1 MATIKFKRGSGQPT
15 GLTAYEPA
23 WDTTNN
29 RFFINNGATA
39 LWIGA
44 KVDNDN
50 TLGGAGSSG
59 FVIPTQLAVKTYVD
73 NQVISGISGSAVT
86 GVNGLTGNVTIFGS
100 TGINVSAAGKGVTV
114 SVSSIVALTNKVN
127 TFTDSQN
134 IQGAGVNLQ
143 VTDSSTS
150 DYILLDPN
158 SNSINFFDNGS
169 TSLVT
174 LKAVTG
180 GFANQTITF
189 PNETGTIAL
198 RGVAQTFSGLQTFSS
213 GISSFGI
220 TTGNIRSNNG
230 QNLLLSSTNTASA
243 QLTLT
248 GSATEAGTVLSV
260 KAKTINFGYSGV
272 TAALSFN
279 DGSGAI
285 GTITTL
291 TPYTTNREY
300 YLPDASGTF
309 VLNTTAVTSVDGVT
323 AAVDLRAGSGIQIV
337 NPTGN
342 DKGITFNNTGVLSF
356 NGSTGTVQGVSS
368 ILAGTAIQISG
379 STGNV
384 TLTNIGVQSLSG
396 TANQIT
402 VGTGT
407 TGALTVSLP
416 SAITTPGSLTVTGNL
431 VVNGT
436 TTTVNSTT
444 VTVQD
449 PIINIGGYTGGIAP
463 GVTGDVKDR
472 GIAFQYNSGT
482 TSATGYFGYD
492 QSKQRFIFI
501 QGGADITNEVV
512 TGNAGSAEFS
522 GVVAPQGT
530 LTLIG
535 QCGSNSTIL
544 VNGAATSPLTT
555 INYTSAEHIF
565 SGNGI
570 SGGVISLAS
579 DPVTVG
585 SKASIY
591 PATTTFAG
599 TRNFTLPDWS
609 GGLVA
614 ATTSGGTSD
623 WLIRGT
629 GTSTAPTWINPNA
642 QGFTAFRANGAVTS
656 FIQGFKS
663 GGTFGLVFA
672 SGTGY
677 ANLYTDSSNDISWN
691 PTTITLTIGNGLGKV
706 EAIVDGGAF
715 V

>member
-1 MATIKFKRGSGQPT
+1 MATIKFKRGSGQPA

-39 LWIGA
+39 LWVGA

-100 TGINVSAAGKGVTV
+100 TGINVSAAGKGITL
-114 SVSSIVALTNKVN
+114 SVSSIVALNN
-127 TFTDSQN
+127 T
-134 IQGAGVNLQ
+134 
-143 VTDSSTS
+143 
-150 DYILLDPN
+150 
-158 SNSINFFDNGS
+158 
-169 TSLVT
+169 
-174 LKAVTG
+174 
-180 GFANQTITF
+180 
-189 PNETGTIAL
+189 
-198 RGVAQTFSGLQTFSS
+198 AQSFSGLQTFTS
-213 GISSFGI
+213 GISSSGI
-220 TTGNIRSNNG
+220 TTGSIRTNVNQSL
-230 QNLLLSSTNTASA
+230 NLFANNTANA
-243 QLTLT
+243 QITLT
-248 GSATEAGTVLSV
+248 GAATEAGTIATI

-279 DGSGAI
+279 DGTGNI

-291 TPYTTNREY
+291 NPYTTNREY

-323 AAVDLRAGSGIQIV
+323 ADVDLRAGSGIQIV

-356 NGSTGTVQGVSS
+356 NGSTGAIQGVSS
-368 ILAGTAIQISG
+368 IIAGTGIQVSG
-379 STGNV
+379 PTGNV
-384 TLTNIGVQSLSG
+384 TITNIGVQSLSG
-396 TANQIT
+396 TSNQIT
-402 VGTGT
+402 VSSGT
-407 TGALTVSLP
+407 TGALTLSLP

-431 VVNGT
+431 TVNGT
-436 TTTVNSTT
+436 TTTVNADTLT
-444 VTVQD
+444 IKD
-449 PIINIGGYTGGIAP
+449 PIINIGGSTN
-463 GVTGDVKDR
+463 GVPPIDTKDR
-472 GIAFQYNSGT
+472 GIAFQYYTGT

-501 QGGADITNEVV
+501 QGGADITNEIV

-522 GVVAPQGT
+522 GIVAPQGILT
-530 LTLIG
+530 LTGDCASDAII
-535 QCGSNSTIL
+535 QI
-544 VNGAATSPLTT
+544 NGAATAASTT
-555 INYTSAEHIF
+555 ISYGAAEHIF
-565 SGNGI
+565 GGGA
-570 SGGVISLAS
+570 SGGVISLRS
-579 DPVTVG
+579 DNLNPL

-599 TRNFTLPDWS
+599 TNNYTLPDWS
-609 GGLVA
+609 GGLVT

-629 GTSTAPTWINPNA
+629 GTSTAPSWINPNA
-642 QGFTAFRANGAVTS
+642 QGFTAFRATGAVTS
-656 FIQGFKS
+656 FVSGFKS
-663 GGTFGLVFA
+663 GGTYGLVFA
-672 SGTGY
+672 SATGY

-691 PTTITLTIGNGLGKV
+691 PTSITLTIGNGLGKV